1 MRLNTFE
8 TYKKIYIQCHDN
20 PDADALAS
28 GFGLYQYFRHK
39 NIEAALIYSGPF
51 RIQKSNLL
59 LMIKELEIP
68 VEYIESGGFPPLG
81 PEELLI
87 TTDCQYG
94 AGNVT
99 KLPAQHIAVID
110 HHQLEIDKIPYMFM
124 DSTCGSCST
133 IVWRLLKQE
142 DYPVNQDENL
152 ATALYYGLYTDT
164 GQLSEI
170 YNPYDKDMRDEL
182 QFDKTAVTR
191 LRNANFSLDELE
203 IAGIALIR
211 HIYND
216 ANRYAVLRAKPCDP
230 NILGLISDLML
241 QVDMVDTCVVY
252 SELTTGIK
260 LSVRSCI
267 KEVRAD
273 ELARFLTKG
282 IGSGGGHL
290 EKAGGF
296 ISMGRYDEHYQTV
309 SPETYFSGKMDDYF
323 SSFDIF
329 YAENGPADI
338 TGMSKYKKYK
348 TPVGFVK
355 TSSFLPDRTPAL
367 IRTFDGDIET
377 TASDDTYI
385 IIGLLGDA
393 YPVSRKKFEQSYET
407 TGEAY
412 EIHVTYNPT
421 IKNQQ
426 TGENH
431 SLLQYAKICI
441 PVLEPVVYARPLKK
455 SAKVFTLWDA
465 DKYLLGNPGDYLVVR
480 SENLS
485 DIYVIDK
492 DVFEKTYTAIP

>member
-1 MRLNTFE
+1 MRLKTFE
-8 TYKKIYIQCHDN
+8 SYKKIFIQCHDN

-39 NIEAALIYSGPF
+39 NIETALIYSGPF

-59 LMIKELEIP
+59 LMIRELKIP
-68 VEYIESGGFPPLG
+68 VEYVESTMFSPLG
-81 PEELLI
+81 TEELLI
-87 TTDCQYG
+87 TIDCQYG

-99 KLPAQHIAVID
+99 RLPAEHVAVID
-110 HHQLEIDKIPYMFM
+110 HHQLEIDKVPHMFM

-133 IVWRLLKQE
+133 IVWRMLIQE
-142 DYPVNQDENL
+142 NFPVNQDENL

-182 QFDKTAVTR
+182 KFDKPAVTR

-252 SELTTGIK
+252 SELTNGIK

-273 ELARFLTKG
+273 ELARFLTKD

-296 ISMGRYDEHYQTV
+296 ISLGRYDEHYQTV
-309 SPETYFSGKMDDYF
+309 SPETYFAGKMDEYF
-323 SSFDIF
+323 AGFDIF

-338 TGMSKYKKYK
+338 TGMSRYKKHK
-348 TPVGFVK
+348 TPVGYVK
-355 TSSFLPDRTPAL
+355 SGCLFPDNSPAL
-367 IRTFDGDIET
+367 IRTFDGDIEMNI
-377 TASDDTYI
+377 SDDTYI

-393 YPVSRKKFEQSYET
+393 YPVSREKFEQSYET
-407 TGEAY
+407 TEHTY
-412 EIHVTYNPT
+412 EIDVTYSPV

-426 TGENH
+426 TGETR

-441 PVLEPVVYARPLKK
+441 PRREPVVYARPLKK
-455 SAKVFTLWDA
+455 SAKIFTLWDE

-492 DVFEKTYTAIP
+492 DVFEKTYTAVS